1 MSRRKKTISSDIR
14 HLYLMMNKPCGYVCS
29 SVSDRSPVV
38 FDLIPEE
45 YKSYCVQNNLSLHTV
60 GRLDKDTSGLL
71 LFTTDGQFSH
81 RLTSPENHV
90 EKLYEVVLKEKES
103 AERQKQIEQRFSKGI
118 ILPAEKKSEE
128 QQALPSKIEWISS
141 SVCRLTI
148 SEGKFHQ
155 VRRMFLAVGNE
166 VSELKRLSVGT
177 YLLPKDLEP
186 GNVVQVSMNYC

>member
-1 MSRRKKTISSDIR
+1 MSRRKKTISSNVQ

-38 FDLIPEE
+38 FDLIPDE

-90 EKLYEVVLKEKES
+90 EKIYEVVLKEKES

-128 QQALPSKIEWISS
+128 QQSLPSTIEWISS

>member
-1 MSRRKKTISSDIR
+1 
-14 HLYLMMNKPCGYVCS
+14 MNKPCGYVCS

-38 FDLIPEE
+38 FDLIPDE

-90 EKLYEVVLKEKES
+90 EKIYEVVLKEKES

-128 QQALPSKIEWISS
+128 QKALPSNIEWISA

-166 VSELKRLSVGT
+166 VSELKRLVVGT

>member
-1 MSRRKKTISSDIR
+1 MSRRKKTISSNVQ

-38 FDLIPEE
+38 FDLIPDE

-90 EKLYEVVLKEKES
+90 EKIYEVVLKEKES

-128 QQALPSKIEWISS
+128 QQVLPSTIEWFSA

-166 VSELKRLSVGT
+166 VSELKRLAVGT
-177 YLLPKDLEP
+177 YLLPKDLES

>member
-1 MSRRKKTISSDIR
+1 MSRRKKTISSDIQ

-38 FDLIPEE
+38 FDLIPDE
-45 YKSYCVQNNLSLHTV
+45 YKLYCVQNNLSLHTV

-90 EKLYEVVLKEKES
+90 EKIYEVVLKEKES

-128 QQALPSKIEWISS
+128 QQALPSNIEWISA

-166 VSELKRLSVGT
+166 VSELKRLTVGT

>member
-1 MSRRKKTISSDIR
+1 
-14 HLYLMMNKPCGYVCS
+14 MMNKPCGYVCS

-38 FDLIPEE
+38 FDLIPDE

-128 QQALPSKIEWISS
+128 QQALPSTIEWFSA

-166 VSELKRLSVGT
+166 VSELKRLAVGT
-177 YLLPKDLEP
+177 YLLPKDLES

>member
-1 MSRRKKTISSDIR
+1 MSRRKKTISSDIQ

-38 FDLIPEE
+38 FDLIPDE

-128 QQALPSKIEWISS
+128 QQALPSNIEWISA

-166 VSELKRLSVGT
+166 VSELKRLAVGT